1 MFLEIAPM
9 QEAEMILGSNCCYGN
24 SKVTYQIHH
33 INGSAPKFS
42 QQGCTLSVK
51 SLYSGFVEVVYSHDF
66 FIFFLSIASQ
76 FCI

>member
-1 MFLEIAPM
+1 MFLETAPM
-9 QEAEMILGSNCCYGN
+9 QEAEMILGSNNCCYGN

-51 SLYSGFVEVVYSHDF
+51 VFTQGLLKLYIVTY
-66 FIFFLSIASQ
+66 FLLEED
-76 FCI
+76 

>member
-9 QEAEMILGSNCCYGN
+9 QEAEMILGSNNCCYGN

-51 SLYSGFVEVVYSHDF
+51 VFYSGFVEVVYSHLF
-66 FIFFLSIASQ
+66 SARGRMISV
-76 FCI
+76 